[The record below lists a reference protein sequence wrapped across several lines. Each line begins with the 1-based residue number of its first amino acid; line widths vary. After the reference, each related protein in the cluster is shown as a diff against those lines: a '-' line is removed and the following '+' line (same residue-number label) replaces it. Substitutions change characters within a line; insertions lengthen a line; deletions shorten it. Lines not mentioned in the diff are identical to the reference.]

1 MRVKYL
7 GEVTHASLP
16 EGASGYELGIEFV
29 YKIGNDDPKTGAK
42 ICLVNLAGSTVAWQ
56 VEKQPVATAAVSG

>member
-1 MRVKYL
+1 VRVKYL

-42 ICLVNLAGSTVAWQ
+42 ICRVNLADSTVAWQ
-56 VEKQPVATAAVSG
+56 SKSNP